1 MMWHERSLQE
11 LGLEKNLDLEV
22 SLVPHTEN
30 PDRAVADM
38 RFMLEQMGRK
48 ADA

>member
-1 MMWHERSLQE
+1 MWYEQALQE
-11 LGLEKNLDLEV
+11 LGQEKSLDLEV

-38 RFMLEQMGRK
+38 RFVLGQMGKR
-48 ADA
+48 ANG